1 MTPRDRE
8 YAKDIRDS
16 GLHLLDIINDA
27 MVKLDEI
34 SDEAE
39 RISRKYD
46 LNEEDIENSR
56 FRLSEIKRLKKK
68 FGCETLAEILS
79 KQKEMEKELSL
90 LDNIDEEIAVLETKV
105 NDLKKDY
112 DKKANAISDIRK
124 KNNSKLCK
132 KIEEILSDLGMFKG
146 GFHIEFSDTVPSPSG
161 IDRVEYLISTNPGE
175 PVKPISKIASGG
187 EMSRLMLAVQAATNQ
202 VYGFGI
208 QVFDEVDAGIG
219 GDIGFKVGGLLK
231 GISNNHQVIVIT
243 HLPQIAVFADDHIKV
258 WKEEKAGRTIV
269 KVETLVADNK
279 FNEVTRMLGMENHKV
294 AVSNVKE
301 MLSKAKDYTIA
312 KSI

>member
-1 MTPRDRE
+1 
-8 YAKDIRDS
+8 
-16 GLHLLDIINDA
+16 
-27 MVKLDEI
+27 V
-34 SDEAE
+34 
-39 RISRKYD
+39 
-46 LNEEDIENSR
+46 
-56 FRLSEIKRLKKK
+56 
-68 FGCETLAEILS
+68 
-79 KQKEMEKELSL
+79 
-90 LDNIDEEIAVLETKV
+90 
-105 NDLKKDY
+105 
-112 DKKANAISDIRK
+112 
-124 KNNSKLCK
+124 
-132 KIEEILSDLGMFKG
+132 
-146 GFHIEFSDTVPSPSG
+146 
-161 IDRVEYLISTNPGE
+161 DRVEYLISTNPGE

-187 EMSRLMLAVQAATNQ
+187 EMSRLMLSVQAATNQ

-231 GISNNHQVIVIT
+231 SISNNHQVIVIT

-269 KVETLVADNK
+269 KVETLAADNK

-301 MLSKAKDYTIA
+301 MLSKAKEYTVV